1 MELDKVLLKPMI
13 TEKTTTLREKQNKY
27 VFIVDKDAD
36 KITIARAVKE
46 MFDVT
51 PVSVNVINCK
61 GKKKRVRYKIGT
73 TASKKKA
80 IITLKQGDKIGIFEG
95 V

>member
-1 MELDKVLLKPMI
+1 MELDEVLIRPMI
-13 TEKTTTLREKQNKY
+13 TEKTTTLRETQNKY
-27 VFIVDKDAD
+27 VFVVNKDAD
-36 KITIARAVKE
+36 KITIARAVKK
-46 MFDVT
+46 MFDVE

-80 IITLKQGDKIGIFEG
+80 IITLKKGDKISIFEG

>member
-1 MELDKVLLKPMI
+1 MELNEVLIRPMI

-27 VFIVDKDAD
+27 VFVVDKDAD

-46 MFDVT
+46 MFNVT

-61 GKKKRVRYKIGT
+61 GKKKRVR
-73 TASKKKA
+73 
-80 IITLKQGDKIGIFEG
+80 ERE
-95 V
+95 

>member
-1 MELDKVLLKPMI
+1 MELDKVLIRPMV
-13 TEKTTTLREKQNKY
+13 TEKSTTIRKNDNKY
-27 VFIVDKDAD
+27 VFVVDPDAD
-36 KITIARAVKE
+36 KITIANAVKA
-46 MFDVT
+46 MFNVT

-61 GKKKRVRYKIGT
+61 GKVKRVRYKSGR

-80 IITLKQGDKIGIFEG
+80 IITLKKGETIGIFEG

>member
-1 MELDKVLLKPMI
+1 MELNKVLIRPMV
-13 TEKTTTLREKQNKY
+13 TEKSTNLQKEQNKY
-27 VFIVDKDAD
+27 VFVVDKNAD

-46 MFDVT
+46 MFNVT

-61 GKKKRVRYKIGT
+61 GKEKRVRYKTGR

-80 IITLKQGDKIGIFEG
+80 IITLKKGDKIGIFEG